1 MKRRNFVLLATAAA
15 AAVAIP
21 VGYHYLRK
29 PVFNQALAHPES
41 LSMIWEPDTIRAVGE
56 SYRTIAPEERRE
68 DVLVKLLSEQP
79 SALEEKIKD
88 DFRKGDMVLV
98 DGWILSKTE
107 ARQCALFSLQ

>member
-1 MKRRNFVLLATAAA
+1 
-15 AAVAIP
+15 
-21 VGYHYLRK
+21 
-29 PVFNQALAHPES
+29 
-41 LSMIWEPDTIRAVGE
+41 MIWEPDTIRAVGE